1 MARRG
6 PGDVIERTLSLL
18 ETWGRVEAGFVGGGR
33 SGWSEEAE
41 ARSKRRPTM
50 TRRMEMEFSHVLS
63 TYRMV
68 GMDAIEIF
76 LYRSKCSQP
85 TYQWIAMMKTIIID
99 AQYGS

>member
-50 TRRMEMEFSHVLS
+50 TRRMEMEF
-63 TYRMV
+63 YRMFGKV
-68 GMDAIEIF
+68 VALRLF
-76 LYRSKCSQP
+76 CRYPSKKFDP
-85 TYQWIAMMKTIIID
+85 NIN
-99 AQYGS
+99 G